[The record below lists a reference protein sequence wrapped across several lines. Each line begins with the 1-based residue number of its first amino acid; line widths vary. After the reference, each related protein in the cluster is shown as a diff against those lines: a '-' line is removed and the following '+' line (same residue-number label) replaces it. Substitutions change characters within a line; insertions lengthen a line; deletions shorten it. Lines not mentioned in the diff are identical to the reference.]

1 MGLKKISISFFV
13 AIVFVAVTLFIPAV
27 RNLLNSAALPILS
40 LTRSLITKPSS
51 SISLSEENSVL
62 KSQLT
67 TLIQEN
73 HRLETELGLRSL
85 DDKKVPVR
93 LLVAGSHIY
102 GSAFLDVKGV
112 SVQNGD
118 YVYAQGNVVAGNLE
132 LVDNNQGR
140 INFLGSHDRFLAEIV
155 STGEILEL
163 SGNGIGYYQGNI
175 PHSDSIAVGETI
187 ALKGYPQSIVGTIT
201 AVEDNGTSIST
212 IWVRSPVNL
221 FNKSIFYVNQN

>member
-1 MGLKKISISFFV
+1 MGLKNFFISFF
-13 AIVFVAVTLFIPAV
+13 IVVVLVTVMLFIPAV
-27 RNLLNSAALPILS
+27 RNFLNSVALPILS
-40 LTRSLITKPSS
+40 TTRSLTANPSS
-51 SISLSEENSVL
+51 SSSLSEENSVL

-73 HRLETELGLRSL
+73 HRLETELGLRPV
-85 DDKKVPVR
+85 DDKKIPVR
-93 LLVAGSHIY
+93 LLVAGSQMY

-118 YVYAQGNVVAGNLE
+118 YVYTQGNVVAGNLE
-132 LVDNNQGR
+132 MTDNNQGR

-187 ALKGYPQSIVGTIT
+187 VLKGYPQSIVGTIT
-201 AVEDNGTSIST
+201 AVEDNGTSVST
-212 IWVRSPVNL
+212 VWVRSPVNL